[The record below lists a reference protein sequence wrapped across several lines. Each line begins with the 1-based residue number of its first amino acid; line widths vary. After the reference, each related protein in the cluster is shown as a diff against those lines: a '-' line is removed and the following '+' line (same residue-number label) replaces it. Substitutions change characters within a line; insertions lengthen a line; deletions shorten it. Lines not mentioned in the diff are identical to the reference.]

1 MEIDTTEGTSGIA
14 APPKFRRRNYIVDSR
29 GQLTSTLKVAG
40 LVAVL
45 LVLLNLVYAW
55 LSDMQTSEI
64 LASSPE
70 LRETLQTTDTRG
82 AIIIAAI
89 SLIFLALVV
98 VRAIMLTHRTAGAAF
113 NITNKL
119 EKVAA
124 GNYDVHLKLRVKDN
138 LRELEAPFN
147 KMASSLRRNAK
158 NDAEALS
165 RFADDADQ
173 AGNAELAEKLRK
185 FAESKGRLAD

>member
-1 MEIDTTEGTSGIA
+1 METDTAEGTSGIA

-29 GQLTSTLKVAG
+29 GQLTSTFKVAG

-55 LSDMQTSEI
+55 LSRMQTLEI

-70 LRETLQTTDTRG
+70 LRDTLHATDSRG
-82 AIIIAAI
+82 TIIIASI

-119 EKVAA
+119 ERVAA
-124 GNYDVHLKLRVKDN
+124 GDYETTLKLRLKDN

-147 KMASSLRRNAK
+147 KMTSSLRRSAK
-158 NDAEALS
+158 NDAEVLS
-165 RFADDADQ
+165 RLAEDADQ
-173 AGNAELAEKLRK
+173 AGNGELAEKLRK
-185 FAESKGRLAD
+185 LAESKGRIAD

>member
-1 MEIDTTEGTSGIA
+1 MDTDTTENGSGTL

-29 GQLTSTLKVAG
+29 GQLTSTFKVAG

-55 LSDMQTSEI
+55 LSRMQTLEI

-70 LRETLQTTDTRG
+70 LRDTLNTTDTRG
-82 AIIIAAI
+82 TIIIASI

-119 EKVAA
+119 ERVAA
-124 GNYDVHLKLRVKDN
+124 GNYDTNLKLRLKDN

-147 KMASSLRRNAK
+147 KMTSSLRRSAK
-158 NDAEALS
+158 NDAEVLS
-165 RFADDADQ
+165 RLADDAAE
-173 AGNAELAEKLRK
+173 AGNADIAEKLRK
-185 FAESKGRLAD
+185 LAESKGRSSA